1 MLNSKS
7 YQIEQVI
14 VGQYDITEGVSAFA
28 YYESI
33 LSPAISIELV
43 VIDSEGLL
51 SGGRR
56 GGNGILGGE
65 LSSIKINTP
74 NGGLEFETLYLRQI
88 SNSTPSSTNNIFVLT
103 LTTPEA
109 LINETSRCCKRYEGK
124 ISDTVLKIATETF
137 LFDSE
142 RGLEVEDTSNEYSF
156 IGNSRKPF
164 HTITWLAKKSIPTG
178 GRGVRDDE
186 GSAGYFFYE
195 DRFGYKFISVDTL
208 CARTSGNSIL
218 QYYQSESTDPTQDD
232 KFSILN
238 YTYET
243 NYDLLE
249 NLRLGMFSNVNY
261 FWNAYSLTTNC
272 YEYNLNNS
280 YSEQIKTLEDSAS
293 LFNVPLGLQNSPS
306 RIMVGVL
313 DSGTLQKDGKIPN
326 DSSPPQDQAKYQA
339 QAVVR
344 YNLIFSQ
351 SVSITISSNITLKVG
366 DVINCKFLLPNSGE
380 DLIRSGNY
388 LIAELSHQ
396 FTDGNGYTGLRLVRD
411 SYSGD

>member
-109 LINETSRCCKRYEGK
+109 LINETSRCCKRYDGK
-124 ISDTVLKIATETF
+124 ISDIVSKIANETF
-137 LFDSE
+137 LLDSE
-142 RGLEVEDTSNEYSF
+142 RIINVEDTANTYSF
-156 IGNSRKPF
+156 IGNARKPF
-164 HTITWLAKKSIPTG
+164 HTITWLAKKSIPKG
-178 GRGVRDDE
+178 GRSARDDE
-186 GSAGYFFYE
+186 GSAGFFFYE

-208 CARTSGNSIL
+208 CNKTSDDPIL
-218 QYYQSESTDPTQDD
+218 EYYQSEATDPNQDD

-261 FWNAYSLTTNC
+261 FWNAYSLTTKC
-272 YEYNLNNS
+272 YQYDLNNS
-280 YSEQIKTLEDSAS
+280 YSKKIKTLEDSSS
-293 LFNVPLGLQNSPS
+293 LFNIPLGLENSPS

-313 DSGTLQKDGKIPN
+313 DGGTLQRDGKVPDN
-326 DSSPPQDQAKYQA
+326 TFSQDQAKYQA

-351 SVSITISSNITLKVG
+351 SVSITISSNVTLKVG

-396 FTDGNGYTGLRLVRD
+396 FTDGNGYSGLRLIRD

>member
-7 YQIEQVI
+7 YQIKKVI
-14 VGQYDITEGVSAFA
+14 VGQYDITEGISAFA

-65 LSSIKINTP
+65 LCSIEVNTP

-109 LINETSRCCKRYEGK
+109 LINETSRCCKRYDGK
-124 ISDTVLKIATETF
+124 ISDIVLKIAGETF
-137 LFDSE
+137 LNDSE
-142 RGLEVEDTSNEYSF
+142 RTFNVEDTANTYSF
-156 IGNSRKPF
+156 IGNARKPF
-164 HTITWLAKKSIPTG
+164 HTITWLAKKSIPKG
-178 GRGVRDDE
+178 GRGVRDDQ
-186 GSAGYFFYE
+186 GSAGFFFYE
-195 DRFGYKFISVDTL
+195 DRFGYKFVSVDTL
-208 CARTSGNSIL
+208 CDRTSDNPIL
-218 QYYQSESTDPTQDD
+218 KYYQSEATDPNEDD

-249 NLRLGMFSNVNY
+249 NLRLGMFSNLNY
-261 FWNAYSLTTNC
+261 FWNAFSLTTKC
-272 YEYNLNNS
+272 YQYDLNNN
-280 YSEQIKTLEDSAS
+280 YSEKIKTLEDSAS
-293 LFNVPLGLQNSPS
+293 LFNVPLGLENSPS
-306 RIMVGVL
+306 RIMVAVL
-313 DSGTLQKDGKIPN
+313 DSGTLQRDGKIP
-326 DSSPPQDQAKYQA
+326 DDTFSQDQAKYQA
-339 QAVVR
+339 QSVVR

-351 SVSITISSNITLKVG
+351 SVSITISSNVTLKVG

>member
-1 MLNSKS
+1 MLDSKS
-7 YQIEQVI
+7 YQIETI
-14 VGQYDITEGVSAFA
+14 TVGEYDITEGISAFM

-43 VIDSEGLL
+43 VVDSEGLL

-65 LSSIKINTP
+65 LCTVKVNTP
-74 NGGLEFETLYLRQI
+74 NGSLSFENLYLRQI
-88 SNSTPSSTNNIFVLT
+88 SNSTPSSTHNIFTLS

-109 LINETSRCCKRYEGK
+109 LINETSRCCQRYDGK
-124 ISDTVLKIATETF
+124 ISDIVQKIAGETF
-137 LFDSE
+137 LLDSE
-142 RGLEVEDTSNEYSF
+142 RTLQIEETDNSYTF
-156 IGNSRKPF
+156 IGNARKPF

-178 GRGVRDDE
+178 SRGVRDDE

-195 DRFGYKFISVDTL
+195 DRIGYKFVSVDTL
-208 CARTSGNSIL
+208 CSRTSENPIL
-218 QYYQSESTDPTQDD
+218 EYYQSEATDPTQDD

-261 FWNAYSLTTNC
+261 FWNAYSLTTKC
-272 YEYNLNNS
+272 YQYDLSTS
-280 YSEQIKTLEDSAS
+280 YSDQIKTLEDSAT
-293 LFNVPLGLQNSPS
+293 LFNIPLGLESSPS

-313 DSGTLQKDGKIPN
+313 DNGTLQKSGLIPD
-326 DSSPPQDQAKYQA
+326 DSFAQDQAKYQA

-344 YNLIFSQ
+344 YNLVFSQ
-351 SVSITISSNITLKVG
+351 SVSITIPSNIILKVG
-366 DVINCKFLLPNSGE
+366 DVINCKFLLPNNGE
-380 DLIRSGNY
+380 DTIRSGNY

-396 FTDGNGYTGLRLVRD
+396 FVDGNGYTGLRLIRD
-411 SYSGD
+411 SYSED

>member
-7 YQIEQVI
+7 YQIKKVI
-14 VGQYDITEGVSAFA
+14 VGQYDITEGISAFA

-65 LSSIKINTP
+65 LCSIEVNTP

-109 LINETSRCCKRYEGK
+109 LINETSRCCKRYDGK
-124 ISDTVLKIATETF
+124 ISDIVLKIAGETF
-137 LFDSE
+137 LNDSE
-142 RGLEVEDTSNEYSF
+142 RTFNVEDTANTYSF
-156 IGNSRKPF
+156 IGNARKPF
-164 HTITWLAKKSIPTG
+164 HTITWLAKKSIPKG
-178 GRGVRDDE
+178 GRGVRDDQ
-186 GSAGYFFYE
+186 GSAGFFFYE
-195 DRFGYKFISVDTL
+195 DRFGYKFVSVDTL
-208 CARTSGNSIL
+208 CDRTSDNPIL
-218 QYYQSESTDPTQDD
+218 KYYQSEATDPNEDD

-249 NLRLGMFSNVNY
+249 NLRLGMFSNLNY
-261 FWNAYSLTTNC
+261 FWNAFSLTTKC
-272 YEYNLNNS
+272 YQYDLNNN
-280 YSEQIKTLEDSAS
+280 YSEKIKTLEDSAS
-293 LFNVPLGLQNSPS
+293 LFNVPLGLENSPS
-306 RIMVGVL
+306 RIMVAVL
-313 DSGTLQKDGKIPN
+313 DSGTLQRDGKIP
-326 DSSPPQDQAKYQA
+326 DDTFSQDQAKYQA
-339 QAVVR
+339 QSVVR

-351 SVSITISSNITLKVG
+351 SVSITISSNVTLKVG

-396 FTDGNGYTGLRLVRD
+396 FADGNGYTGLRLVRD